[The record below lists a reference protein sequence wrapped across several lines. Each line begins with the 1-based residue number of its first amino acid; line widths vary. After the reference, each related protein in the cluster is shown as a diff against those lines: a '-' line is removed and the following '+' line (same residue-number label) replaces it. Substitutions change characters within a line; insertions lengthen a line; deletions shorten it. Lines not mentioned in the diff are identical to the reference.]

1 MELFLKNLI
10 YNELSRLTV
19 DDVLMTI
26 RSLDWDD
33 VLVRPRSLWPGRD
46 LQVLRKLRNAFT
58 KVWKIRYS
66 NIQLLALLLHDLG
79 RFHSA
84 FAVDV
89 VDQIFENVRSG
100 LERNDYRRNQHRVA
114 TVRYLG
120 ELYNYRVVDAKVVF
134 DALWMLVTFGHRAPR
149 VRSR

>member
-1 MELFLKNLI
+1 MDA
-10 YNELSRLTV
+10 LSH
-19 DDVLMTI
+19 
-26 RSLDWDD
+26 
-33 VLVRPRSLWPGRD
+33 
-46 LQVLRKLRNAFT
+46 QVLRKLRNAFT

-89 VDQIFENVRSG
+89 VDQILENVRSG

-114 TVRYLG
+114 TIRYLG

-134 DALWMLVTFGHRAPR
+134 DALWMLVTFGHRA
-149 VRSR
+149 S